1 MVMIVDDPDAD
12 DSLCMNVLLR
22 MMMEKKER
30 LLIQNIR
37 MDAYAANWRI
47 PGDQQKIQT
56 WCCKRVW

>member
-12 DSLCMNVLLR
+12 DSLLL
-22 MMMEKKER
+22 MMMMDKKER

-47 PGDQQKIQT
+47 PGDQQKIQR